1 MGKIRIYVGAVAVV
15 AAMMLALAPVSYG
28 LTSSVETYGGQG
40 GNVAGSVASGTAG
53 GPQATVSPTSASAPA
68 SSSSSSSLPFT
79 GLDVVLLGGGG
90 MLLLLAGV
98 AMARLAGRTS
108 PDGGS

>member
-1 MGKIRIYVGAVAVV
+1 MGKIRIWAGAVAVV

-53 GPQATVSPTSASAPA
+53 GPEATVSLTSAPA
-68 SSSSSSSLPFT
+68 PSSSSSSLPFT

>member
-1 MGKIRIYVGAVAVV
+1 MGKIRICAGAVAVV

-53 GPQATVSPTSASAPA
+53 GPEATVSPTSASAP
-68 SSSSSSSLPFT
+68 SSSSSSLPFT

-98 AMARLAGRTS
+98 ARARLAGRTS